1 MAQGAKVDSIDA
13 LKTFRAALIK
23 FAEVG
28 NVALTAADSDID
40 RVQGWLERDQTVYWA
55 GQLRKRHEE
64 VIRCEDAVREKRL
77 TKNFDGTAKSVVD
90 EMKALTVAKR
100 RREEAEQKCA
110 TVKKAIQVL
119 RKEGQLYKGRTQR
132 LATSLQG
139 DLPRAVH
146 QIDNMLSHLETYLSL
161 QTAGQGVSIGEAAES
176 MAKATAS
183 RVGIERLRDRTPTPQ
198 QRQAAAA
205 RPLAPD
211 DPFFQPWA
219 SGAVQDWQRE
229 ALAKLAIERQIV
241 DPEQKI
247 VVARNSWQQQRIY
260 LERMTPESEQDSG
273 WFLGDVDPV
282 EGEKIEYDAIRIGD
296 LIAARPDLMDMLAL
310 PAGFL
315 IVLDAGGPSVMLDG
329 AGLDVWAVA
338 LMGGEAPAEAS
349 PAQSST
355 EAEPN
360 PSGPPVTSQSE

>member
-13 LKTFRAALIK
+13 VKIFRAALIK

-64 VIRCEDAVREKRL
+64 VIRCEEAVREKRL
-77 TKNFDGTAKSVVD
+77 TKNFDGTTKSAVD

-100 RREEAEQKCA
+100 RREEAEQKCLM
-110 TVKKAIQVL
+110 VKKAIQVL
-119 RKEGQLYKGRTQR
+119 RKEAQLYKGRTQR

-161 QTAGQGVSIGEAAES
+161 QTAGEGISIGEAAES
-176 MAKATAS
+176 MAQAASS

-198 QRQAAAA
+198 QRQAAAPRA
-205 RPLAPD
+205 LAPD
-211 DPFFQPWA
+211 DSFFQPWA
-219 SGAVQDWQRE
+219 AGAVQDWQRE
-229 ALAKLAIERQIV
+229 AVAKLAIERQII

-247 VVARNSWQQQRIY
+247 IIARNSWQQQRIY

-273 WFLGDVDPV
+273 WFLGEVDRV
-282 EGEKIEYDAIRIGD
+282 EGEKIEYDAIRVGD
-296 LIAARPDLMDMLAL
+296 LIAARPDLMDLLAL
-310 PAGFL
+310 PPGFL
-315 IVLDAGGPSVMLDG
+315 IALDAGGPSAMLDG

-338 LMGGEAPAEAS
+338 LISGEPSAEAPGEASA
-349 PAQSST
+349 AQPST
-355 EAEPN
+355 ETTATPAATE
-360 PSGPPVTSQSE
+360 